1 MVRAT
6 LFALAMGSLGSSAAL
21 ALPALTPVHLTAQ
34 PDRVEVKIICTVDG
48 RCNRLPLR
56 RPVARWVY
64 GDGAFFGP
72 GPYTGPGYSDHGP
85 HWRWFPSS
93 DFDPADPDI
102 IFSASA

>member
-6 LFALAMGSLGSSAAL
+6 LFALAMWSLGSSAAL
-21 ALPALTPVHLTAQ
+21 ALPALTPAHLTAQ

-48 RCNRLPLR
+48 RCDRLPLR

-72 GPYTGPGYSDHGP
+72 GPYTGPGYYGSPGS
-85 HWRWFPSS
+85 HWRWFP
-93 DFDPADPDI
+93 F
-102 IFSASA
+102 FGF